1 MFNCGKYW
9 LLPGGGAVD
18 VTASE
23 HAIYA
28 RKAMLGLPHD
38 DRTVGIRNMCS
49 TLSDKEAKDHRLRGV
64 SEDVLTFLSANS
76 ESNDPRVY
84 AINTWGWVRVRLI
97 RKTTGLWLR
106 SLDDRM
112 LHTIRGASEFWKGQN
127 RLTDHDM
134 FDVHELASDACY
146 VISAYRLRSSNFNIA
161 NLRATA
167 FQKRPFSIE

>member
-9 LLPGGGAVD
+9 LVPGGGVVD

-28 RKAMLGLPHD
+28 RKAMLGLPQEE
-38 DRTVGIRNMCS
+38 RTVGIRNMCS
-49 TLSDKEAKDHRLRGV
+49 SLSDKEAKDHRLRGV

-76 ESNDPRVY
+76 KSNDPRVY
-84 AINTWGWVRVRLI
+84 AINKWGWIRVRI
-97 RKTTGLWLR
+97 IGRTTALWL
-106 SLDDRM
+106 SSMDDRT
-112 LHTIRGASEFWKGQN
+112 LHTIREASEFWKGQN
-127 RLTDHDM
+127 RLIDHDM

-146 VISAYRLRSSNFNIA
+146 VISAYRLRSSNFSVTD
-161 NLRATA
+161 LLATA